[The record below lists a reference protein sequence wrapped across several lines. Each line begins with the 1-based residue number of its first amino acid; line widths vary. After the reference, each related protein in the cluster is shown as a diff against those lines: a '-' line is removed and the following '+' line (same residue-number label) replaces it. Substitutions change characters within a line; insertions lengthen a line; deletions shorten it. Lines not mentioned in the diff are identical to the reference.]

1 MSKVNCQS
9 SARNKGLRAGFR
21 SNAPLLQA
29 PGARAS
35 TTDDVS
41 LTRFVL
47 SEGSSFA
54 TLEQGLS
61 VEQTADLY
69 QFGDDSGP
77 ARLVASTDARAVVT
91 MKVFVEQQ
99 VVPPMPIALEGF
111 STAEY
116 RPAASLPPEQWRMT
130 SLTLRP

>member
-61 VEQTADLY
+61 VEQPADLY
-69 QFGDDSGP
+69 QLGDPSGP
-77 ARLVASTDARAVVT
+77 GRLVAGI
-91 MKVFVEQQ
+91 
-99 VVPPMPIALEGF
+99 PPREVRP
-111 STAEY
+111 TAFDGLHLSN
-116 RPAASLPPEQWRMT
+116 AA
-130 SLTLRP
+130 